1 MPTGGK
7 GSSGGGGGKAG
18 SGDIRAGGAFVELF
32 ARDNLTKVLDKLKSR
47 VAAAGKTFQEAGKKG
62 ALAGA
67 AILAPITALFVGGVN
82 RVADTARMARQFQI
96 PIELMGRLQY
106 AAEAAGVSVQDVM
119 NDTQGRFRDLL
130 AKAPVVD
137 PGRAQQALKT
147 QEAFRDATRALQDAL
162 LPLLDIVTPIVQAFS
177 EFIQRNAQAVTV
189 IAAVG
194 AGLLAAGT
202 AGTVFGTAITIAT
215 TAATAL
221 GAVVSAIVTPIGLV
235 AAGVAGLGYLFAT
248 QTETGRKFTS
258 SIATGFA
265 GAAETAKA
273 AWAGIAEAIRAG
285 DLGKAVQISLAG
297 LNVEFS
303 KATLLWTKQWN
314 WFKSGFV
321 DGWRDAVTIVSK
333 LLVDLGAV
341 IARNTIGILADS
353 LSRLA
358 ELADVADRVGA
369 GALARKLRAGAS
381 LFPGDA
387 EINRGRDALK
397 AQIDADRAAAQKG
410 VDAARAASMAV
421 AQGELD
427 KAIMAL
433 RNLLAVPALGA
444 GAKQADPMRGD
455 QLFRRAAAASFEA
468 VRGGFG
474 AGLGRQQFGLGDQ
487 VKVQTE
493 LQKQI
498 KDNTALTAANVA
510 AILVALRLN

>member
-82 RVADTARMARQFQI
+82 RVADTGRMARQFQI

-106 AAEAAGVSVQDVM
+106 AAEAAGVSVEEVM

-177 EFIQRNAQAVTV
+177 EFIKRNASGVTV

-194 AGLLAAGT
+194 AAILAAST
-202 AGTVFGTAITIAT
+202 AL
-215 TAATAL
+215 TAL
-221 GAVVSAIVTPIGLV
+221 GTVLTVATAGAAALAGVVSAILSPLGLV
-235 AAGVAGLGYLFAT
+235 TAGVAALTAVFLTNTEVGQQMAADLGESFREMGAT
-248 QTETGRKFTS
+248 FEEAWSGIAAAVKTGNLELAFRIVGAGIK
-258 SIATGFA
+258 SIWAQVILTLKKGWNDFMGWTVDALRANPWILPLIGGIVGGVTGGPVGAIA
-265 GAAETAKA
+265 GAA
-273 AWAGIAEAIRAG
+273 G
-285 DLGKAVQISLAG
+285 
-297 LNVEFS
+297 
-303 KATLLWTKQWN
+303 
-314 WFKSGFV
+314 
-321 DGWRDAVTIVSK
+321 
-333 LLVDLGAV
+333 GA
-341 IARNTIGILADS
+341 
-353 LSRLA
+353 
-358 ELADVADRVGA
+358 VGA
-369 GALARKLRAGAS
+369 GLLEAFADKVKDTLA
-381 LFPGDA
+381 
-387 EINRGRDALK
+387 
-397 AQIDADRAAAQKG
+397 ADLSGSAAA
-410 VDAARAASMAV
+410 VADAQRELSALVNVARGGAA
-421 AQGELD
+421 G
-427 KAIMAL
+427 
-433 RNLLAVPALGA
+433 RLAGPAGP
-444 GAKQADPMRGD
+444 DPMRGD